1 MGIAW
6 FTKMEATKSVGTPG
20 TEYDLIIDNFIIV
33 IIIIIIIIIIITRL
47 KKKRFK
53 FDNRPLTTI
62 SKFYGK

>member
-33 IIIIIIIIIIITRL
+33 IIIIIIIIITRL

>member
-33 IIIIIIIIIIITRL
+33 IIIIIIIITRL